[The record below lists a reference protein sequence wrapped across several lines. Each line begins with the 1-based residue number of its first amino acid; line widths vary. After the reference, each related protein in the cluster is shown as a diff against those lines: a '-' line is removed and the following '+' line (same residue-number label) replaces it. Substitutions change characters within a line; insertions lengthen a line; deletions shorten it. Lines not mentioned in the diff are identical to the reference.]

1 MRRLNVFPCV
11 PRLNQTNVQWLRACE
26 GLARSTLQLSAFWF
40 SKILKSY
47 VTCLTVLMTNI
58 ESNDIHGRLEASVN
72 IFVEPSQKAQV
83 IDALEKVENIE
94 EIYDVKGEFDIV
106 SIVSASSVEEFRNV
120 LHKRIMKIKGV
131 KSTLVS
137 VVLKSHKSLSNIQI
151 AKPSPK
157 PSKNVPP

>member
-1 MRRLNVFPCV
+1 M
-11 PRLNQTNVQWLRACE
+11 
-26 GLARSTLQLSAFWF
+26 
-40 SKILKSY
+40 LKSY
-47 VTCLTVLMTNI
+47 LTHLTVLMTSM
-58 ESNDIHGRLEASVN
+58 ESNDIHGRFEASVN
-72 IFVEPSQKAQV
+72 IFIDPSQKAQV

-131 KSTLVS
+131 KSTIVS

-151 AKPSPK
+151 AKQLPRS
-157 PSKNVPP
+157 SKILHQ